1 MIDEKRIRWRCRR
14 GMKELDVMLER
25 YLASGYGALREAD
38 KGEFARL
45 LDALDPELYAWLSG
59 SGLPKDPGLQCI
71 VMHIRG
77 ALAAS
82 TVRPA

>member
-25 YLASGYGALREAD
+25 YLASGYSSLREENKAD
-38 KGEFARL
+38 FARL
-45 LDALDPELYAWLSG
+45 LDALDPDLFAWLSG
-59 SGLPKDPGLQCI
+59 SGLPEDAGLQTI

-77 ALAAS
+77 ALGAAGS
-82 TVRPA
+82 AFA